1 MREGSGVGG
10 RGGQERGGE
19 EQSAGSHS
27 CRHRARLIVGVLA
40 MVVVVAAGKDNGGQ
54 GTCIRTFSVSGKKFK
69 LQNSPVTDGLV
80 CPEGNPSTVTFCK
93 NSNEVFIVG
102 NFAAPDLGVC
112 DPSINYYTI
121 PAGTKVTYAQYAD
134 QVIIQVFDRVPSAF
148 RVLKID
154 GKNIAIGLSSQR
166 YGVSTMI
173 DIGSANC

>member
-1 MREGSGVGG
+1 ML
-10 RGGQERGGE
+10 RGDLL
-19 EQSAGSHS
+19 AAMAIAHS
-27 CRHRARLIVGVLA
+27 VSVLVVVLA